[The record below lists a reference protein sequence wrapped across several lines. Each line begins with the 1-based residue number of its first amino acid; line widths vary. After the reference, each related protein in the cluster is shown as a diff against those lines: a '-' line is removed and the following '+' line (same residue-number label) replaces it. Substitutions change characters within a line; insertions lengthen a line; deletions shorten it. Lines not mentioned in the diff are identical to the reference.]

1 MSGVERWII
10 STGEDEQFT
19 NHRPSFDRKS
29 GYDPV
34 TGIYHSVLQLSEKHK
49 MTSGNFELDTAKF
62 VLSQFQCP
70 AQAESQIALIDS
82 ATNQNITYAKLHRS
96 IFSLATGLYHALA
109 VLSIGAILSPANHSN
124 TELEIG
130 KQVRLSGATLAIAT
144 PEEAHKLVPT
154 DPAIL
159 YSSGT
164 TGVSKVVVLTHANF
178 VVIMKLLKYYVDA
191 ASLGLFCSGDTT
203 VLMQK
208 FDFQAMLEA
217 VQTHKISHIPAVP
230 PVILGLVKH
239 NKGGYDLSSFENTDF
254 CHWSQQV
261 ADAFREKFPWVELKQ
276 GYGLTETTGAATFFV
291 TNEEVKAR
299 PSSVGMLFPGFSAE
313 LVNHEKEET
322 LPPFKEGELWVKV
335 PGVYFGNEEAT
346 AATITKDGWLRTGD
360 LCWRGVAPAE
370 HEAILLSHHQILDA
384 AVVP

>member
-1 MSGVERWII
+1 
-10 STGEDEQFT
+10 
-19 NHRPSFDRKS
+19 
-29 GYDPV
+29 
-34 TGIYHSVLQLSEKHK
+34 
-49 MTSGNFELDTAKF
+49 MTSGNFELDTTKF

-96 IFSLATGLYHALA
+96 IFSLATGLYHALG
-109 VLSIGAILSPANHSN
+109 VRKGDVFFVTFTKFTFVPNHMPSCAFNWCNFIPCQSLN

-154 DPAIL
+154 GVPTL
-159 YSSGT
+159 LT
-164 TGVSKVVVLTHANF
+164 TRPKNDENSVS
-178 VVIMKLLKYYVDA
+178 
-191 ASLGLFCSGDTT
+191 
-203 VLMQK
+203 
-208 FDFQAMLEA
+208 
-217 VQTHKISHIPAVP
+217 
-230 PVILGLVKH
+230 
-239 NKGGYDLSSFENTDF
+239 
-254 CHWSQQV
+254 V

-291 TNEEVKAR
+291 TNEEAKAR
-299 PSSVGMLFPGFSAE
+299 PSSVGMLFPCFSAKV
-313 LVNHEKEET
+313 VNHEKEEA